1 MAKEK
6 IILTGDRPT
15 GRLHIGHYV
24 GSLKRRVE
32 LQNSGLYDKIFI
44 FIADAQALTD
54 NVDNPEKVRQNVIEV
69 ALDYMA
75 VGLDPAQST
84 IFIQSQISELCELAF
99 YFMNLV
105 TVSRLQRN
113 PTVKSEIQM
122 RNFET
127 SIPVGFFTYPI
138 SQTADIAAF
147 RATTVPV
154 GEDQEPML
162 EQARE
167 IVRRFNFLYGDTL
180 VEPEILLPE
189 NSACLRLPGT
199 DGKAK
204 MSKSLG
210 NCIYLSDEADEVQKK
225 IMSMYTDP
233 GHLRVQDPGK
243 IEDNTVF
250 TYLDA
255 FSRPEHFERYLPDY
269 PNLAELKAHYQR
281 GGLGDVKVKRF
292 LNAIMQEELAPIR
305 ERRKEFEKDIPSLYE
320 MLNKGCEIARATAAD
335 TLSDVKNSMK
345 INYFDD
351 KELIEE
357 QVKRFAASQG

>member
-24 GSLKRRVE
+24 GSLRRRVE
-32 LQNSGLYDKIFI
+32 LQNAGGYKDMFV

-54 NVDNPEKVRQNVIEV
+54 NMDNPEKVRQNVIEV
-69 ALDYMA
+69 ALDYLA
-75 VGLDPAQST
+75 CGLDPAKST
-84 IFIQSQISELCELAF
+84 IFIQSQIPELCELSF
-99 YFMNLV
+99 YYMDLV

-113 PTVKSEIQM
+113 PTVKTEIQM
-122 RNFET
+122 RNFEA

-138 SQTADIAAF
+138 SQAADITAF
-147 RATTVPV
+147 KATTVPV

-167 IVRRFNFLYGDTL
+167 IVRRFNNIYGETL
-180 VEPEILLPE
+180 VEPEILLPD
-189 NSACLRLPGT
+189 NAACLRLPGT

-210 NCIYLSDEADEVQKK
+210 NCIYLSDDADTVAQKIK
-225 IMSMYTDP
+225 TMYTDP
-233 GHLRVQDPGK
+233 NHLRVQDPGQV
-243 IEDNTVF
+243 EGNPVF

-255 FSRPEHFERYLPDY
+255 FCRPEHFGRYLPDY
-269 PNLAELKAHYQR
+269 PNLDELKAHYRR
-281 GGLGDVKVKRF
+281 GGLGDVKVKKF
-292 LNAIMQEELAPIR
+292 LTAIMQETLEPIR
-305 ERRKEFEKDIPSLYE
+305 TRRKEFEQDIPAVYD
-320 MLNKGCEIARATAAD
+320 MLKAGCEKAREAAAATLD
-335 TLSDVKNSMK
+335 DVRRAMK

-351 KELIEE
+351 AELIAE
-357 QVKRFAASQG
+357 QARKFKGE